1 MYIPTTIESGSACL
15 EPDGDPNYEYH
26 LEVYDQET
34 KIKKYRQSST
44 EPYVAKVYVSSGE
57 SCPTDWIYNDK
68 HCLTGQEN
76 NYQFAY
82 SFGGHALKPTFDP
95 QLCTSEN
102 IADCLYVCYKSNG
115 TPVKKGEFV
124 SEMRTANGESLMDRL
139 IEDIWCDKIKH
150 EDFEDDIIKHMTAGS
165 NGLSAPRYVSGTP
178 YPYNSQ
184 QKVRPGDLLFNRL
197 DEWKGPGVTSKTDQ
211 HYNYALQI
219 MHMLLVMRR
228 DGAPKPARV
237 KLDFRMTVR
246 ST

>member
-1 MYIPTTIESGSACL
+1 M
-15 EPDGDPNYEYH
+15 
-26 LEVYDQET
+26 
-34 KIKKYRQSST
+34 
-44 EPYVAKVYVSSGE
+44 
-57 SCPTDWIYNDK
+57 
-68 HCLTGQEN
+68 
-76 NYQFAY
+76 
-82 SFGGHALKPTFDP
+82 
-95 QLCTSEN
+95 
-102 IADCLYVCYKSNG
+102 CYKSNG

-237 KLDFRMTVR
+237 KLEFRMTVE